1 MTGCYMKC
9 NTGLKSV
16 KLLSIVS
23 SAELL
28 VTASNKKKQE
38 HLPVQSQQLKDYKKM
53 QNTRTKNKNKE
64 YSHWHCLGIF
74 TANCEINM

>member
-9 NTGLKSV
+9 NTGLKLV

-53 QNTRTKNKNKE
+53 
-64 YSHWHCLGIF
+64 
-74 TANCEINM
+74 